1 MQDPDRSESRC
12 YLYRFGSAE
21 FDEAKVE
28 LRVAGLRVE
37 VENRALGVLAWLLRH
52 ADEVVTKEELLREVW
67 AGRVTVD
74 KVLPNAIAKLRR
86 ALGESNAERLV
97 TQTRVGYRLV
107 GPVSR
112 TAVGSRIL
120 SHLELAAGDA
130 VPGRDHFVLR
140 RQLGARRDGEV
151 WLAEQPRT
159 HALRVYKFAS
169 GGEPLR
175 ALKREATLLRVLHES
190 AGNDAGFVE
199 IVDWNF
205 EQPPFFLECGYGGD
219 NLLDW
224 SREHLAV
231 LATHERIAL
240 FLQIADAVAAA
251 HAVGVLH
258 KDLKPANVLVARE
271 GDGWHVRLTDFGSG
285 RLLDPARLDDL
296 GITRLGLTVTQSIV
310 TDSNSG
316 TPLYVAPEVFSGQS
330 PTAQSDVFA
339 LGIMLYQLLAGDLAR
354 PMTSGWERDIDD
366 ALLREDIG
374 AATDGDPR
382 RRLAGAAELAARLR
396 ALDARRAAVREA
408 QAREDQALRERIAL
422 SRSRARRPYL
432 IALVVVLLGGLLAA
446 LLLYRSALDA
456 RNDAQRQLQRA
467 TAINRFLNEDLIGRS
482 NPLVLAKGQN
492 ASLRDVLL
500 AARERIGK
508 RFASQ
513 PHTEASIRGSL
524 AVLFNMIELL
534 PEAEDEARR
543 ALDLHLREEGETA
556 LDTLRART
564 LLARLL
570 TRTSKFDESK
580 TQIDALARAVGDS
593 QDPQR
598 IYLLSSARATFAM
611 NQGDYTAALPAYE
624 QAIAALRKAEPDNTD
639 MLDSLRMDY
648 IGVLTQ
654 TGKLEDA
661 RREGESLIAQI
672 ESREDDNGLVAA
684 FARAAV
690 ARTYTLGGDPDK
702 AEAQLLEAQKT
713 IVRLLGEQHT
723 RNLMIL
729 SDLYSVSMQR
739 RDWPKAIDYGRRAY
753 DGLRAKFGN
762 DHNFTNISL
771 ANLAQAYY
779 ENGQTQDAVQRLQ
792 QAHDK
797 LVVQLSAANPQ
808 TQATAFWLAAALID
822 AQAVDAASTLVDGL
836 DAKALESV
844 QTDGLWPLRLDL
856 LRGLILAQH
865 GDASHATP
873 LLRKGADGLSGHDPA
888 DTRLIEQAEAAL
900 GKRD

>member
-1 MQDPDRSESRC
+1 MQDPARSESPC
-12 YLYRFGSAE
+12 WLHRFGSVE
-21 FDEAKVE
+21 FDEARVE

-37 VENRALGVLAWLLRH
+37 VENRALGVLACLLRH

-97 TQTRVGYRLV
+97 TQARVGYRLV

-112 TAVGSRIL
+112 TAVGSRIV
-120 SHLELAAGDA
+120 SHLELVAGDA

-140 RQLGARRDGEV
+140 RPLGSRRDGEV

-159 HALRVYKFAS
+159 HALRVYKFAG

-190 AGNDAGFVE
+190 ASNDSGFVE

-224 SREHLAV
+224 SREHLA
-231 LATHERIAL
+231 AMPRRERIAL
-240 FLQIADAVAAA
+240 FLQVADAVAAA

-258 KDLKPANVLVARE
+258 KDLKPANVLIARE

-285 RLLDPARLDDL
+285 RLLDPARLDEL
-296 GITRLGLTVTQSIV
+296 GITRLGLTVTHGIV

-316 TPLYVAPEVFSGQS
+316 TPLYVAPEIFSGQS
-330 PTAQSDVFA
+330 PTARSDVFA

-366 ALLREDIG
+366 ALLRADIG
-374 AATDGDPR
+374 AATDGDPQ
-382 RRLAGAAELAARLR
+382 RRLPGAAELAARLR
-396 ALDARRAAVREA
+396 TLDTRHAAARET
-408 QAREDQALRERIAL
+408 QAREEHARRERLAL
-422 SRSRARRPYL
+422 ARSRARRPYL

-446 LLLYRSALDA
+446 LLLYRSAVDA
-456 RNDAQRQLQRA
+456 RNAAQRELQRA

-508 RFASQ
+508 RFVAQ
-513 PHTEASIRGSL
+513 PLTEASIRGSL

-543 ALDLHLREEGETA
+543 ALDLHLREEGEAA

-570 TRTSKFDESK
+570 TRTSKFEESK
-580 TQIDALARAVGDS
+580 AQIDALARAVGDS
-593 QDPQR
+593 RDPQR
-598 IYLLSSARATFAM
+598 TYLLASARATYAM
-611 NQGDYTAALPAYE
+611 NQGDYAAALPAYE
-624 QAIAALRKAEPDNTD
+624 QAIAALRQADPGNVD
-639 MLDSLRMDY
+639 MLDSLRMDL

-661 RREGESLIAQI
+661 RREGQALIAQI
-672 ESREDDNGLVAA
+672 EARDDDNGLVAA
-684 FARAAV
+684 FARASV

-702 AEAQLLEAQKT
+702 AEAELLEAQKT

-739 RDWPKAIDYGRRAY
+739 RDWQKAIGYGQRVY
-753 DGLRAKFGN
+753 DGMRAKFGD

-779 ENGQTQDAVQRLQ
+779 ENGQTQEAVPRLR

-797 LVVQLSAANPQ
+797 LVAQLSAGNPQ
-808 TQATAFWLAAALID
+808 TQATAFWLAAALVDAHSID
-822 AQAVDAASTLVDGL
+822 AAAKLVDGL

-856 LRGLILAQH
+856 LRGLILAQR
-865 GDASHATP
+865 GDASGAALP
-873 LLRKGADGLSGHDPA
+873 LRKGAEGLTGHDPS
-888 DTRLIEQAEAAL
+888 DSRLIEQAKAAL

>member
-12 YLYRFGSAE
+12 YLHRFGSAE
-21 FDEAKVE
+21 FDEAKFE

-37 VENRALGVLAWLLRH
+37 VENRALGVLAYLLRH

-86 ALGESNAERLV
+86 ALGESNAQHLV
-97 TQTRVGYRLV
+97 TQARLGYRLA

-112 TAVGSRIL
+112 TAVGSRFV

-130 VPGRDHFVLR
+130 VPGRDNFVLR

-159 HALRVYKFAS
+159 HALRVYKFAG
-169 GGEPLR
+169 GGETLR

-190 AGNDAGFVE
+190 AGDDTRFVE
-199 IVDWNF
+199 IIDWNF
-205 EQPPFFLECGYGGD
+205 QTPPFFLECGYGGD

-224 SREHLAV
+224 SRRHLA
-231 LATHERIAL
+231 ATPVGARIAL
-240 FLQIADAVAAA
+240 FGQIADAVAAA

-285 RLLDPARLDDL
+285 RLVDPARLDEL
-296 GITRLGLTVTQSIV
+296 GITRLGLTVTQNV
-310 TDSNSG
+310 VADSNSG
-316 TPLYVAPEVFSGQS
+316 TPLYVAPEVFAGQS
-330 PTAQSDVFA
+330 PTARSDVFA

-354 PMTSGWERDIDD
+354 PMTSGWERDIGD

-374 AATDGDPR
+374 AATDGDPQR
-382 RRLAGAAELAARLR
+382 RMAGAAELATRLR
-396 ALDARRAAVREA
+396 TLDARRAAAHEA
-408 QAREDQALRERIAL
+408 QAREDEARRERIAL
-422 SRSRARRPYL
+422 ARSRARRPYM
-432 IALVVVLLGGLLAA
+432 IALVFALLGGLVVA

-467 TAINRFLNEDLIGRS
+467 SAINRFLNEDLIGRS

-500 AARERIGK
+500 AARDRIGR
-508 RFASQ
+508 RFAAQ
-513 PHTEASIRGSL
+513 PLTEASIRSSL

-534 PEAEDEARR
+534 PEAETEARR
-543 ALDLHLREEGETA
+543 ALDLHIREEGDGA

-570 TRTSKFDESK
+570 TRTSKFEESK
-580 TQIDALARAVGDS
+580 AQIDALARAVGDS
-593 QDPQR
+593 LDPQR
-598 IYLLSSARATFAM
+598 TYLLASARATYAM
-611 NQGDYTAALPAYE
+611 NQGDYAAALPEYE
-624 QAIAALRKAEPDNTD
+624 RAVAALRKAEPDNTD
-639 MLDSLRMDY
+639 MLDSLRMDL

-654 TGKLEDA
+654 NGKLEEA
-661 RREGESLIAQI
+661 RREGESLIADI
-672 ESREDDNGLVAA
+672 ESRDDDNGLVAA
-684 FARAAV
+684 FARASV
-690 ARTYTLGGDPDK
+690 ARTYTLGGEPDK

-723 RNLMIL
+723 RNLMIE
-729 SDLYSVSMQR
+729 SDLYSVAMQR
-739 RDWPKAIDYGRRAY
+739 RDWPKAIDYGRRVY
-753 DGLRAKFGN
+753 DGLRAKFGD

-771 ANLAQAYY
+771 ANLGQALY
-779 ENGQTQDAVQRLQ
+779 ENGQTQEAVRDMR

-797 LVVQLSAANPQ
+797 LVAQLSAANPQ
-808 TQATAFWLAAALID
+808 SQATTFWLAAALVD
-822 AQAVDAASTLVDGL
+822 AQSLDAASQLLGTLDV
-836 DAKALESV
+836 KALESV
-844 QTDGLWPLRLDL
+844 QADGLWPLRLDL
-856 LRGLILAQH
+856 LRGLILAQR
-865 GDASHATP
+865 GNTSGAAP
-873 LLRKGADGLSGHDPA
+873 LLRKGADGLAGHDPS
-888 DTRLIEQAEAAL
+888 DSRLVEQAKATL
-900 GKRD
+900 GNSE